1 MAFTDKLKGT
11 RLGLAI
17 GDGATPQVFTP
28 MCGIS
33 QKGLQQTRQTS
44 DTVDWDCADP
54 DATPITVRDI
64 NQADWTASG
73 SGLLH
78 RPALA
83 TVQAAYDTTDPVDFR
98 IVFDEAVGDEVVDG
112 YYEGP
117 GVITDF
123 SITGNNGEYI
133 QIAITIQGAGK
144 LNFVSNS

>member
-1 MAFTDKLKGT
+1 MAFTNKLKGT
-11 RLGLAI
+11 RMALAI
-17 GDGATPQVFTP
+17 GDGGSPEVFSP

-33 QKGLQQTRQTS
+33 QKGLQQSRQTS

-54 DATPITVRDI
+54 DATPITIRDI
-64 NQADWTASG
+64 NQADWSVSG

-83 TVQAAYDTTDPVDFR
+83 TVQSAYDTTDPVNFR
-98 IVFDEAVGDEVVDG
+98 VIFDEASGDEVIDG

-133 QIAITIQGAGK
+133 QISLTIQGAGK
-144 LNFVSNS
+144 LNFVPNS